1 MSYLRE
7 PLEVTFSDKGPPTEP
22 GSTIIAGSSEGKSSL
37 SINPRAHARVL
48 GFHLCCGRI
57 GKFTCCIPCQP
68 IVKTIF
74 PAHEW
79 VLLRFIEFIAG
90 RGYMSA
96 VCLVTQLGYQLKISQ
111 CATY

>member
-1 MSYLRE
+1 MTYLRE

-37 SINPRAHARVL
+37 SINPRANTRAL

-57 GKFTCCIPCQP
+57 GKFTCCVPCQP

-79 VLLRFIEFIAG
+79 FFCALLNSSPDEVTCPR
-90 RGYMSA
+90 SA
-96 VCLVTQLGYQLKISQ
+96 WSRS
-111 CATY
+111 